1 MKKTIVFLTGV
12 LLVTLVAEVSHAQ
25 LINYKRRENRENK
38 GGAAAAG
45 GGYGAK
51 KTAEPAAAEPA
62 VPSWMQSAPK
72 VTVKEEEKY
81 DVNRDGILQTSEA
94 KILLRD
100 VIDMVDAKGGAVVA
114 SPIAKLYDKNRDGV
128 INRYEVADIKTDVQK

>member
-25 LINYKRRENRENK
+25 LINYKRRENK
-38 GGAAAAG
+38 GGADAAG